1 MRPFLLALTMLAAS
15 TLTHVAHAGGR
26 EPGSLLLYPVHRSGG
41 GLFTVVS
48 VTNTNTTPVTVG
60 GLGGSTRAHFFYT
73 NVVPNPADPFRPLGC
88 LVFDRVEAL
97 TPADTFSVLTECH
110 DLGVGLQQQ
119 GYLVVVA
126 EDPTAVDRPWS
137 HNHLIGSALVLSATG
152 FAYTLEA
159 LAFQSP
165 APPGAA
171 TDIDGDGHRDF
182 DGVEYELL
190 PDRLYLDSFLGAA
203 DAQLALLNLTGD
215 VMDLNT
221 VHFSVWND
229 YEVPLSATIV
239 FRCWF
244 EVPLT
249 RISPLFDP
257 LFLAGVP
264 NDPDELDSNC
274 NGVGDMET
282 GWAVIQ
288 SLGVRNAGGVVV
300 AADGALMG
308 ALTAG
313 VASIGDPKRHLGE
326 SKTKQANGA
335 IRH

>member
-1 MRPFLLALTMLAAS
+1 MRTSLLALTLLVAS
-15 TLTHVAHAGGR
+15 TLVHDAHAGGR
-26 EPGSLLLYPVHRSGG
+26 EPGSLLLFPVHRSGG

-48 VTNTNTTPVTVG
+48 VTNTSTTPATIG
-60 GLGGSTRAHFFYT
+60 SLGGTTNAHFYYT
-73 NVVPNPADPFRPLGC
+73 NVTPNPLDPFRPLAC
-88 LVFDRVEAL
+88 SVFDRVEPL

-110 DLGVGLQQQ
+110 DLGVGLTQQ

-126 EDPTAVDRPWS
+126 EDPSEINRPWS
-137 HNHLIGSALVLSATG
+137 HDHLLGSALVLSATG

-159 LAFQSP
+159 IALRSP

-171 TDIDGDGHRDF
+171 TDIDNDQQRDCDGI
-182 DGVEYELL
+182 EYDLL
-190 PDRLYLDSFLGAA
+190 PDRLYLDSFLGVAN
-203 DAQLALLNLTGD
+203 AQLVLVNLTGD

-221 VHFSVWND
+221 VLFSVWND
-229 YEVPLSATIV
+229 YEVPLSASIV

-244 EVPLT
+244 EAPLT

-264 NDPDELDSNC
+264 NDIDELDSDC
-274 NGVGDMET
+274 DGVGDLET
-282 GWAVIQ
+282 GWVVIQ
-288 SLGVRNAGGVVV
+288 STGVRTPAGVLV

-308 ALTAG
+308 ALTSG
-313 VASIGDPKRHLGE
+313 TSSIGDPRRHLGE

-335 IRH
+335 FRH